1 MTGAY
6 HEPVLTEEIERLLPL
21 SAGKIIVDGTLGG
34 GGHSERILKKILPG
48 GFLIGIDRD
57 EEAIRAA
64 SDRLAPFKAG
74 CLLVHDD
81 FANMK
86 KIASQMKFKAVDGIL
101 VDLGVSSHQLD
112 VGERGFSF
120 MRPGPLDMR
129 FSKTQRDT
137 AADVVNFT
145 AQDELENL
153 IRTFGEERFAGRIA
167 RSIVEARPLSTT
179 DDLKKAVEKV
189 IPRRFW
195 EKGKHPAT
203 RTFQALRIVVNDE
216 MERLE
221 TFLEEAP
228 TLLGP
233 GGVLC
238 VISYHSLEDRPVK
251 HHFRAL
257 APKDGA
263 YELLTKKPVTP
274 SVAEIARN
282 PRARSAKLRALRRK
296 TGWSVETVRTVKG

>member
-1 MTGAY
+1 MSEY
-6 HEPVLTEEIERLLPL
+6 HEPVLVEEVERRL
-21 SAGKIIVDGTLGG
+21 SPAPGKVMVDGTLGG
-34 GGHSERILKKILPG
+34 GGHAERLLQKILPD

-64 SDRLAPFKAG
+64 TDRLAPFKAN

-81 FANMK
+81 FSNIGRIVAM
-86 KIASQMKFKAVDGIL
+86 MKFSGVDGIL
-101 VDLGVSSHQLD
+101 VDLGVSSHQLN

-129 FSKTQRDT
+129 FSKTQRAT
-137 AADVVNFT
+137 AADVVNST
-145 AQDELENL
+145 PQRELEQM

-167 RSIVEARPLSTT
+167 RSIVESRPLQTT
-179 DDLKKAVEKV
+179 DDLKSAVEKV

-203 RTFQALRIVVNDE
+203 RTFQALRIVVNE
-216 MERLE
+216 ELERLE
-221 TFLEEAP
+221 SFLKDAP
-228 TLLGP
+228 GLLKP

-251 HHFRAL
+251 FAFR
-257 APKDGA
+257 
-263 YELLTKKPVTP
+263 ELKGEAFEILTKKPVTP
-274 SVAEIARN
+274 TAEEEARN
-282 PRARSAKLRALRRK
+282 PRSRSAKLRALRRLP
-296 TGWSVETVRTVKG
+296 

>member
-1 MTGAY
+1 MTEGY
-6 HEPVLTEEIERLLPL
+6 HEPVLTEEVERLLPL
-21 SAGKIIVDGTLGG
+21 APGRIIVDGTLGG
-34 GGHSERILKKILPG
+34 GGHSERIVKKILPG
-48 GFLIGIDRD
+48 GFLLGIDRD

-64 SDRLAPFKAG
+64 TDRLAPYKAN
-74 CLLVHDD
+74 CLIVHDD
-81 FANMK
+81 FANLK
-86 KIASQMKFKAVDGIL
+86 KIAAQMKFKEVDGIL
-101 VDLGVSSHQLD
+101 VDLGVSSHQLN
-112 VGERGFSF
+112 VGDRGFSF

-137 AADVVNFT
+137 AADVVNYT
-145 AQDELENL
+145 AQDELENI

-167 RSIVEARPLSTT
+167 RSIVEARPLATT

-203 RTFQALRIVVNDE
+203 RTFQALRIIVNDE

-228 TLLGP
+228 TLLRSS
-233 GGVLC
+233 GVLC

-251 HHFRAL
+251 HRFREL
-257 APKDGA
+257 APKGGA
-263 YELLTKKPVTP
+263 YELLTKKPITP
-274 SVAEIARN
+274 SADEIARN

-296 TGWSVETVRTVKG
+296 